1 MLVSIITPSFNQGQ
15 FIERTILS
23 VKNQNFKN
31 VEHII
36 FDNNSKDQ
44 TKKILL
50 KYKDCIK
57 YKIETDKGQSDAI
70 NKGFKVAKGGIIG
83 WLNSDDIYHP
93 NILKSVVDYFNDN
106 PSVDVLYGDANH
118 IDVNDKQ
125 INYYDTENWNTE
137 RLKEVC
143 FICQPSLF
151 FRREIFSIIG
161 YLNENLH
168 FCMDYEFWVR
178 FAKNNLKVYKMNLL
192 IAGSRLYESNKTL
205 GSRLKVHIEINDMLK
220 KIYKFTPDK
229 WIFNYAHVKT
239 DELGIKRE
247 SRAAYLFFILIFTL
261 YGSLRWNKKISK
273 RFILLALKL
282 YGIIK

>member
-1 MLVSIITPSFNQGQ
+1 
-15 FIERTILS
+15 
-23 VKNQNFKN
+23 
-31 VEHII
+31 
-36 FDNNSKDQ
+36 
-44 TKKILL
+44 
-50 KYKDCIK
+50 
-57 YKIETDKGQSDAI
+57 
-70 NKGFKVAKGGIIG
+70 
-83 WLNSDDIYHP
+83 
-93 NILKSVVDYFNDN
+93 
-106 PSVDVLYGDANH
+106 
-118 IDVNDKQ
+118 
-125 INYYDTENWNTE
+125 
-137 RLKEVC
+137 
-143 FICQPSLF
+143 
-151 FRREIFSIIG
+151 
-161 YLNENLH
+161 
-168 FCMDYEFWVR
+168 MDYEFWVR

-220 KIYKFTPDK
+220 KNYKFTPDK